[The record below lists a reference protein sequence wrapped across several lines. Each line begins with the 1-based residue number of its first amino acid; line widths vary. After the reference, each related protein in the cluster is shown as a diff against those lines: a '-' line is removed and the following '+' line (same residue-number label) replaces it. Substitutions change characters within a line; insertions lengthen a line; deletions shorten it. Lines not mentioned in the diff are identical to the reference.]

1 VAENADGNANALVLV
16 WQSGDEPG
24 EVEFV
29 VTSSLAESLL
39 ALLAEGGVSAARG
52 QRQARGVAAD
62 VLTTVVAVA
71 GSPAACTAIG
81 LVVRKFLDRHKGK
94 RIRVGENGLEE
105 AENFSARDLE
115 RIIRTLSAVERT
127 DAERPET
134 NHADAEPW

>member
-1 VAENADGNANALVLV
+1 
-16 WQSGDEPG
+16 
-24 EVEFV
+24 
-29 VTSSLAESLL
+29 
-39 ALLAEGGVSAARG
+39 
-52 QRQARGVAAD
+52 
-62 VLTTVVAVA
+62 
-71 GSPAACTAIG
+71 
-81 LVVRKFLDRHKGK
+81 VVRKFLDRHKGK